1 MGFFKARSDRKVRK
15 SEIRTAIQEIQKQS
29 DVLCTMCVEINVPG
43 ATSEKQLL
51 LDYLTSR
58 LPELRET
65 EAHMLDVK
73 NLNHYGEMISV
84 HHLGLLLKHLTQLL
98 EDLRCDRRTT
108 EEVRTLASSEIGH
121 ADDESRSQRWRL
133 ENEAVYS
140 GLYKVEDAM
149 RLAYL

>member
-1 MGFFKARSDRKVRK
+1 M
-15 SEIRTAIQEIQKQS
+15 
-29 DVLCTMCVEINVPG
+29 LP
-43 ATSEKQLL
+43 KQLL
-51 LDYLTSR
+51 DIGYPFT
-58 LPELRET
+58 
-65 EAHMLDVK
+65 V
-73 NLNHYGEMISV
+73 N
-84 HHLGLLLKHLTQLL
+84 HLGLLLKHLTQLL

-149 RLAYL
+149 GLAYL